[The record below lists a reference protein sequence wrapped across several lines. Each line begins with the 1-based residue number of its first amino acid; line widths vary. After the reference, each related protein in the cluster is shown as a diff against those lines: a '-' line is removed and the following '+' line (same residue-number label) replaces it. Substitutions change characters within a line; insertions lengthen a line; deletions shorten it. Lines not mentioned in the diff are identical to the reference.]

1 MPNLEVVV
9 IVEGSVKLL
18 HLNNSRP
25 KEGQAG
31 FILLRELRKQWI

>member
-25 KEGQAG
+25 KEAQAG
-31 FILLRELRKQWI
+31 FLLLGELRKQWI